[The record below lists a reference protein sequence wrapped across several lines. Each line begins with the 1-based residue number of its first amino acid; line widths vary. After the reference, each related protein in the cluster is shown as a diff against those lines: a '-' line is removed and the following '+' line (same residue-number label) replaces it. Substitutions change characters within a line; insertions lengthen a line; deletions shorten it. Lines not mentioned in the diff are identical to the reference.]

1 MKDSGYFEYDRDGKR
16 REIAAALPPDIFFD
30 DAPAHESPPERGDRA
45 EMTLRLAQHFD
56 GLPEKQQAAH
66 VRAFLRVNLFDRRT
80 LRKSAAL
87 AGCSR
92 STLLRAETILKRILQ
107 R

>member
-1 MKDSGYFEYDRDGKR
+1 MTPEGYFDYAKDGTR
-16 REIAAALPPDIFFD
+16 QPVTVSMPPDVFFD
-30 DAPAHESPPERGDRA
+30 DAPAPEPPERGDRA

-56 GLPEKQQAAH
+56 RLPEKQQAAH

-92 STLLRAETILKRILQ
+92 STLLRAETILRRLLQ

>member
-1 MKDSGYFEYDRDGKR
+1 MTPEPSG
-16 REIAAALPPDIFFD
+16 REDLA
-30 DAPAHESPPERGDRA
+30 ESVF
-45 EMTLRLAQHFD
+45 RLAQFFD

-80 LRKSAAL
+80 LHESAAL

-92 STLLRAETILKRILQ
+92 STLLRAETILKRLLQ